1 MTDITSIL
9 GSEADQLLS
18 HTCKGI
24 PRDRLHL
31 PGPDF
36 IDRVVA
42 DSDRHP
48 ATLRNLQTLFNT
60 GRLRKPA
67 ISPSCRSIKA

>member
-1 MTDITSIL
+1 MTDITTIL
-9 GSEADQLLS
+9 GAEADRLLS

-24 PRDRLHL
+24 PRQRLHL

-42 DSDRHP
+42 DSDRPP
-48 ATLRNLQTLFNT
+48 ATLRNFQALFNT
-60 GRLRKPA
+60 GR
-67 ISPSCRSIKA
+67 

>member
-1 MTDITSIL
+1 MSDITALL
-9 GSEADQLLS
+9 GAEAEHLLS
-18 HTCKGI
+18 YTCKGI

-31 PGPDF
+31 PGPNF

-48 ATLRNLQTLFNT
+48 ATLRNLGALFNV
-60 GRLRKPA
+60 GRLSRTGYL
-67 ISPSCRSIKA
+67 PSCRSIKG